1 MGFEL
6 KKEHVAEMLKGNKNI
21 DAWYAAMVK
30 IFPKY
35 GIDTPNR
42 IAGFCAQCGHESLNF
57 TALEENLNYKA
68 ATLDK
73 LFSKYFAKAGR
84 NSADYE
90 KQPEK
95 IANVIYASRMGN
107 GDTASGEGYKFRGRG
122 IIQLTGKDNYTKFG
136 KSINKTVDETVAY
149 VTTLDGALE
158 SACWY
163 WGTRKINEAC
173 DANDITKMTKLVN
186 GGTIGLEDRTK
197 HYEHNLAVLGGAVH
211 SAPVNDQI
219 TDAVTQAPAKSDLN
233 LDVTINLGSR
243 GPVVAAVQAKL
254 GLSPADGIFGQDT
267 RRAIKDYQAANG
279 LSVDGVAGPATLK
292 KLLG

>member
-1 MGFEL
+1 MAFEL

-57 TALEENLNYKA
+57 TVLEENLNYKA
-68 ATLDK
+68 ETLEK
-73 LFSKYFAKAGR
+73 LFSKYFSKAGR
-84 NSADYE
+84 NANDYA

-107 GDTASGEGYKFRGRG
+107 GDTASGDGFKFRGRG
-122 IIQLTGKDNYTKFG
+122 IIQLTGRDNYTNFG
-136 KSINKTVDETVAY
+136 KSIGKSPEEVIEY
-149 VTTLDGALE
+149 LKTLDGALE

-163 WGTRKINEAC
+163 WNSRNLNAAC
-173 DANDITKMTKLVN
+173 DANDIVKMTKLVN
-186 GGTIGLEDRTK
+186 GGTIGLDDRKK

-211 SAPVNDQI
+211 SAPKPVNPQI
-219 TDAVTQAPAKSDLN
+219 TDAVTQTVKRGSTGETVKKLQAALGLTTDGVFGIGTEASLKSW
-233 LDVTINLGSR
+233 
-243 GPVVAAVQAKL
+243 QAK
-254 GLSPADGIFGQDT
+254 
-267 RRAIKDYQAANG
+267 NG
-279 LSVDGVAGPATLK
+279 LVADGVAGPKTLAK
-292 KLLG
+292 ILG